1 MGLQITGSFIDGFEN
16 TQSNFY
22 VRIHHYGVDKHMG
35 VLNCTMAH
43 FTNKEDAE
51 DFSPTYQEDYASVDN
66 TGMYGWPYYLPSQ
79 SDALSIPL
87 KFNLTESESVSVIQ
101 YSSSYQDEVVEYI
114 DFNDDGNE
122 IISER
127 TEPVEV
133 VTSASVD
140 VIKSKINLDLITGS
154 VYEHAYSKVKEYY
167 IGIYGVN
174 NVNDN

>member
-1 MGLQITGSFIDGFEN
+1 
-16 TQSNFY
+16 
-22 VRIHHYGVDKHMG
+22 
-35 VLNCTMAH
+35 
-43 FTNKEDAE
+43 
-51 DFSPTYQEDYASVDN
+51 
-66 TGMYGWPYYLPSQ
+66 MYGWPYYLPSQ
-79 SDALSIPL
+79 SDALSIPI

-114 DFNDDGNE
+114 DFDDDGNE
-122 IISER
+122 VVSER

-154 VYEHAYSKVKEYY
+154 VYEYAYSKVKEYY
-167 IGIYGVN
+167 TGIYGVN

>member
-16 TQSNFY
+16 TQSDY
-22 VRIHHYGVDKHMG
+22 YARIHFYSVDKHFG
-35 VLNCTMAH
+35 ILNCTMAH

-51 DFSPTYQEDYASVDN
+51 DFSPTYQEDHNSVDN

-79 SDALSIPL
+79 SDALPIPL
-87 KFNLTESESVSVIQ
+87 NFNLTEDETVSEIQ

-114 DFNDDGNE
+114 DFDDDGNE
-122 IISER
+122 IVSER
-127 TEPVEV
+127 IEPVEV

-154 VYEHAYSKVKEYY
+154 VYEYAYQKVKEYY
-167 IGIYGVN
+167 TGIYGVN